1 MRYAFIEE
9 QRTQHCVRRM
19 CTLLSVSPAGYYEW
33 RGRPLSARAMVDE
46 ELRSAIVRVHADSR
60 RTYGRPRIHAKLCAE
75 GQHVGAKRVRRL
87 MKAAGIAGIRP
98 RRFRRTTDSA
108 HALPIAS
115 NVLARSFDVMQ
126 IAQTNTA
133 WAGDITYLPTRE
145 GWLYL
150 AVVLDLVSRRV
161 IGWSMDT
168 TMERKLVVTALRS
181 AITNR
186 RPKSGTLFHSD
197 RGSQY
202 ASEEFAALLATH
214 GMIPSMSRTGNCWD
228 NAVVESFFG
237 SMKTELGDPIFES
250 RAAARAVV
258 FEYIEVWYN
267 RKRLHSTLG
276 YVSPEQY
283 ESSLPKAA

>member
-19 CTLLSVSPAGYYEW
+19 CTLLNVSPAGYYEW
-33 RGRPLSARAMVDE
+33 RGRPLSARAIVDAQ
-46 ELRSAIVRVHADSR
+46 LRSAIVRVHADSR
-60 RTYGRPRIHAKLCAE
+60 RTYGRPRIHAKLRAE

-87 MKAAGIAGIRP
+87 MKAADIAGIRP

-108 HALPIAS
+108 HALPVAN
-115 NVLARSFDVMQ
+115 NVLARSFDVTQ
-126 IAQTNTA
+126 IAHTNA
-133 WAGDITYLPTRE
+133 VWAGDITYLPTCE

-161 IGWSMDT
+161 VGWSMDT

-186 RPKSGTLFHSD
+186 RPKSGTIFHSD

-202 ASEEFAALLATH
+202 ASEEFTALLATH
-214 GMIPSMSRTGNCWD
+214 AMIPSMSRTGNCWD

-237 SMKTELGDPIFES
+237 SMKTELGDPIFEN
-250 RAAARAVV
+250 RAAARAAI

>member
-1 MRYAFIEE
+1 M
-9 QRTQHCVRRM
+9 
-19 CTLLSVSPAGYYEW
+19 
-33 RGRPLSARAMVDE
+33 
-46 ELRSAIVRVHADSR
+46 
-60 RTYGRPRIHAKLCAE
+60 
-75 GQHVGAKRVRRL
+75 RRL

-186 RPKSGTLFHSD
+186 AEFRSWTGPIAD
-197 RGSQY
+197 V
-202 ASEEFAALLATH
+202 AEE
-214 GMIPSMSRTGNCWD
+214 P
-228 NAVVESFFG
+228 
-237 SMKTELGDPIFES
+237 
-250 RAAARAVV
+250 
-258 FEYIEVWYN
+258 
-267 RKRLHSTLG
+267 
-276 YVSPEQY
+276 
-283 ESSLPKAA
+283 